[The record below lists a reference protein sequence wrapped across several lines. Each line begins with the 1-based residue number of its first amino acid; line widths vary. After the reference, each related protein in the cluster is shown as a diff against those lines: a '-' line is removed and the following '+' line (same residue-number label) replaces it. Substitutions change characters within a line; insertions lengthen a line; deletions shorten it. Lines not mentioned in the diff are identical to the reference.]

1 MRGDGSV
8 KKDNIH
14 KAFPCLTIVF
24 CDLTMCQLSPFFAEF
39 FQCLDLLTA
48 VDHDNMLY
56 LGPTQLR
63 RPQEV
68 SVGWRTTNR

>member
-1 MRGDGSV
+1 MRGDSSV
-8 KKDNIH
+8 KKINIY
-14 KAFPCLTIVF
+14 KVFPCLTIVF

-39 FQCLDLLTA
+39 FQCLGLLKA
-48 VDHDNMLY
+48 VYQDNMLY
-56 LGPTQLR
+56 LGPAQLR